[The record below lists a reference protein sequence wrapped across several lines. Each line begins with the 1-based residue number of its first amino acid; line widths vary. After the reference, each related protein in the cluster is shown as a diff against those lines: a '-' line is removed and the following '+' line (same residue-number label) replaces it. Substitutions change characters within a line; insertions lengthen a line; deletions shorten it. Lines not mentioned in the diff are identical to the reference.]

1 MTDDGSQV
9 LHGGGHAVFKV
20 EENSY
25 GRIITGMISAD
36 AQIAGLRAI
45 LKTERRRGIVRV
57 IEGRPTLITS
67 PLLIRQFKSREV
79 FEMVVSVSGIA
90 SWVTAAALALVHLK
104 PWVAIVGGLAVGYV
118 AWSWYVGIQ
127 QARARVA
134 RAVAAMQRAIRRP
147 PS

>member
-1 MTDDGSQV
+1 MTDDGQQG
-9 LHGGGHAVFKV
+9 LHGGGHAVFNV

-25 GRIITGMISAD
+25 GRIITGMISPD

-79 FEMVVSVSGIA
+79 FEMVVAVSGIA
-90 SWVTAAALALVHLK
+90 SWVTAAALALAHLK
-104 PWVAIVGGLAVGYV
+104 PWVAIVGGLAIGYA

-127 QARARVA
+127 QPRARVA
-134 RAVAAMQRAIRRP
+134 RAVAAVHTAITRP